1 MKINSL
7 EAETNAVIRVAED
20 MAAAART
27 APKTRG
33 IDHIETLIVTGDDLK
48 ELADAMKRYGEQT
61 GQAFF
66 VRDSKNIENSKA
78 VLFIASGHHV
88 RGLNETCALCGAAN
102 CAEASKEKKNCVYDP
117 IDLGI
122 ALGSA
127 VSVAAAAHIDNRIMF
142 SAGVGAKLVGWFDES
157 LPMVFAIPLSTSG
170 KSIYFDRG

>member
-127 VSVAAAAHIDNRIMF
+127 VVLPLPLILTTASC
-142 SAGVGAKLVGWFDES
+142 SPQEWEQS
-157 LPMVFAIPLSTSG
+157 LSDGSMSPCPWYLQ
-170 KSIYFDRG
+170 YR